1 MVRIKFI
8 VMCLALIGVAACTA
22 PAATPIAPAAP
33 DAIVTDI
40 SGKLTQAMT
49 PVPGARLHL
58 RTANTTEVVVVA
70 PANAEGRYALTNP
83 PAGEYQAFVMWPDG
97 SSTPTGIPLLIPT
110 EGAGA
115 FVMPIDRNLQ
125 LLEPA
130 INARLDVAPT
140 LRWTSAPGATHY
152 QLTLIDAGTTELIE
166 QPAAITATDYRVAA
180 ALQTGRTYEW
190 TIEALDANNI
200 RLGWLIGRFSI
211 TAGES

>member
-1 MVRIKFI
+1 MMRIKFM
-8 VMCLALIGVAACTA
+8 VMCLALIGLAACSA

-40 SGKLTQAMT
+40 SGKLTQALT

-70 PANAEGRYALTNP
+70 PANADGRYSVTNP
-83 PAGEYQAFVMWPDG
+83 PAGDYQAFVMWPDG

-130 INARLDVAPT
+130 INARLDIAPT

-166 QPAAITATDYRVAA
+166 QQAALTATDYRVGA
-180 ALQTGRTYEW
+180 ALQSDRTYEW
-190 TIEALDANNI
+190 TVEALDANNR
-200 RLGWLIGRFSI
+200 RLGWLIGRFTVS
-211 TAGES
+211 AK

>member
-1 MVRIKFI
+1 MLLRKFI
-8 VMCLALIGVAACTA
+8 AIGLALIGAVACTA
-22 PAATPIAPAAP
+22 PAATPIVP

-70 PANAEGRYALTNP
+70 PADADGRYTLTNP
-83 PAGEYQAFVMWPDG
+83 PAGDYQAFVMWPDG

-130 INARLDVAPT
+130 INARLAVAPT
-140 LRWTSAPGATHY
+140 LRWTSAAGATHY

-166 QPAAITATDYRVAA
+166 QQAAIAATDYRVAA
-180 ALQTGRTYEW
+180 ALQPGRTYEW
-190 TIEALDANNI
+190 TIDALDANNS
-200 RLGWLIGRFSI
+200 RLGWLIGRFTVS
-211 TAGES
+211 AK